1 MKIQAKRS
9 ASKKQ
14 TQIRKVAADSE
25 INLSLLRED
34 EEESADK
41 REVCATSQS
50 HRGDEKAKLRAVFFK
65 KFLCGQVVGWLQIL
79 LDTISHDRIY
89 FLFLCQAHC
98 IGVFIRITCMQYN
111 NMFTHSFILHFRGEF
126 FFFLNHVYR
135 YWIVHYSLTFLMYI
149 YECSTIIPCTIA
161 RVCLCVCEYI
171 YVCICGDRH
180 FCFCFCCVC
189 MGCTMQSNFF
199 SFSFLRLF
207 KQDLGNHMIHLALL
221 ALLFYTR
228 FSDLDQVSWSLLC
241 L

>member
-1 MKIQAKRS
+1 MYYFSMDNKRSYIAEDFGENMKIQAKRS

-50 HRGDEKAKLRAVFFK
+50 HRGGEKAKLRAVFFK

-98 IGVFIRITCMQYN
+98 IGVFIRITCMRYN

-126 FFFLNHVYR
+126 FLFLKSC
-135 YWIVHYSLTFLMYI
+135 IQILDCPLQFDIFDVHL
-149 YECSTIIPCTIA
+149 
-161 RVCLCVCEYI
+161 
-171 YVCICGDRH
+171 
-180 FCFCFCCVC
+180 
-189 MGCTMQSNFF
+189 
-199 SFSFLRLF
+199 
-207 KQDLGNHMIHLALL
+207 
-221 ALLFYTR
+221 
-228 FSDLDQVSWSLLC
+228 
-241 L
+241 